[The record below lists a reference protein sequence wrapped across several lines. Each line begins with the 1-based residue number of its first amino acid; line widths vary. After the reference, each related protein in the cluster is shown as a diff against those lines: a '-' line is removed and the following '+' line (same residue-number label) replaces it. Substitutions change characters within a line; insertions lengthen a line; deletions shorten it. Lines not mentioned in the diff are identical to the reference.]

1 MRFQILDTVPDP
13 KNPVT
18 GRVVSPA
25 DRLSQTVQT
34 VQTALFAVD

>member
-34 VQTALFAVD
+34 ALFAVD